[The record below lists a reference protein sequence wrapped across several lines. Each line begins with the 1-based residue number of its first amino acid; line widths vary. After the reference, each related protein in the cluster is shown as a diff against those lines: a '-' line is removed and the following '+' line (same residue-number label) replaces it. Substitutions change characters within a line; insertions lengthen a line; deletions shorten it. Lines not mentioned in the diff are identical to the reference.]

1 MRTGRKPGTPKTGGR
16 KQGVPNKR
24 TVQVAERLREL
35 HCDPLEGLVR
45 LVMDETLDPTLRGRL
60 YCELCKYVYPQRKAV
75 EHSLAEDEEP
85 FQFTLN
91 IGEPLER
98 GEKL

>member
-1 MRTGRKPGTPKTGGR
+1 MQAGHQPGAPKTGGR

-24 TVQVAERLREL
+24 TAAVAERLREL

-45 LVMDETLDPTLRGRL
+45 LAMDETLDPTLRGRL

-75 EHSLAEDEEP
+75 EHSLAEDGEP
-85 FQFTLN
+85 VKFTIN
-91 IGEPLER
+91 IGEPRDQL
-98 GEKL
+98 

>member
-24 TVQVAERLREL
+24 TAAVAERLHEL

-45 LVMDETLDPTLRGRL
+45 LAMDETLEPALRGRL

-75 EHSLAEDEEP
+75 EHSLAED
-85 FQFTLN
+85 
-91 IGEPLER
+91 GEPITFTFKIN
-98 GEKL
+98 GE